1 MVGPGGGA
9 AIVTGPHHAL
19 VVTGGPY
26 PDQVL
31 SAMANGLPPADLV
44 VAADGGAAV
53 ARRLGLDVDLL
64 VGDLD
69 SADDRAVAAA
79 GEVRRHPID
88 KDDTDLELA
97 LAAAVEAGCR
107 SATVVATMS
116 GRVDHALGNLLVVAG
131 DRWADLAIDLRVD
144 GAHGRV
150 VRDACRVDGAEGDL
164 FSLLA
169 VGGPAT
175 GVTTTGLVWPLDDAT
190 LEPGLG
196 RGFSN
201 RLVAE
206 VAEVRVAS
214 GVLLVLQDALD
225 RPDSRA
231 STG

>member
-26 PDQVL
+26 PDHVL
-31 SAMANGLPPADLV
+31 SAMADGLPPADLM

-53 ARRLGLDVDLL
+53 ARRLRLDVDMV

-97 LAAAVEAGCR
+97 LAAVVEAGCR
-107 SATVVATMS
+107 SATVLATMS

-131 DRWADLAIDLRVD
+131 DRWADLTIDLRVD

-150 VRDACRVDGAEGDL
+150 VRDTYQVDGAEGDL

-169 VGGPAT
+169 IGGPAT
-175 GVTTTGLVWPLDDAT
+175 GVTTTGLIWPLDDAT

-196 RGFSN
+196 RGLSN
-201 RLVAE
+201 RLVAQR
-206 VAEVRVAS
+206 AEVQVAS
-214 GVLLVLQDALD
+214 GVLLALHQVQD
-225 RPDSRA
+225 RPVSG
-231 STG
+231 TGAG